1 MTASLLAPALD
12 DTLLTIEELETRD
25 NPAAW
30 SCGCSCSCSCTSC
43 TCVYTW

>member
-1 MTASLLAPALD
+1 MITEHDVVELEGFLS
-12 DTLLTIEELETRD
+12 IEELESRD
-25 NPAAW
+25 APGSW

>member
-1 MTASLLAPALD
+1 MNRSTEVELVDEMFS
-12 DTLLTIEELETRD
+12 IEELEQRET
-25 NPAAW
+25 PGSW